1 MIDNSQQE
9 NRGQIIIYQTKRNE
23 VELKVRLERDTV
35 WLTQAQITLL
45 FDTQRP
51 AITKHLNNIFRS
63 GELNEN
69 SVCSIL
75 EHTAADGKAYKT
87 KFYNLD
93 AIISVGYRVNT
104 KRATQFRIWATK
116 VLKQHLVKGYTIN
129 ENRLLETKEKF
140 KELQTAITF
149 LQEKS
154 NKELL
159 SGQAQEILNL
169 LSAYTKTLTL
179 LDQYDKRNITKPK
192 GIKTAFIL

>member
-1 MIDNSQQE
+1 MNDSQQE

-35 WLTQAQITLL
+35 WLDAHQVAML
-45 FDTQRP
+45 FGVNRP
-51 AITKHLNNIFRS
+51 AIVKHIDNIYKTR
-63 GELNEN
+63 ELEKK
-69 SVCSIL
+69 STCSIL
-75 EHTAADGKAYKT
+75 EQVAADGKIRKMNL
-87 KFYNLD
+87 YNLD
-93 AIISVGYRVNT
+93 MIVSVGYRVNSKT
-104 KRATQFRIWATK
+104 ATQFRIWATK

-159 SGQAQEILNL
+159 SGQAQGISLVWKLKANL
-169 LSAYTKTLTL
+169 KAL
-179 LDQYDKRNITKPK
+179 
-192 GIKTAFIL
+192 